1 MVARGAADEGTE
13 GAGQQAPV
21 PQKEI
26 ELMPNRLTQPIKL
39 KRPSMPV
46 RKRAAAVPETQLP
59 ATDEPTTKGRLS
71 QPIKLRRPSL
81 SVGGSM
87 PSMAGLRRGAGHSRR
102 TAQALIG
109 LDIEPGGI
117 VAVQVQVNGKVA
129 VERAAGIPLPAD
141 VVRDGEVT
149 DVPTLTASLAQLFE
163 TSGLSRRVRIGVAN
177 QRIVV
182 RRLELPPIPDPK
194 ELATAVR
201 FQAQDEIPMPL
212 DSVIMDFH
220 SLGVV
225 DTPNGPRQQI
235 ILVAARRDMVERVL
249 EAARAAGLR
258 PEGIDLSAFA
268 MIRALA
274 PPVGAADGRVLYLG
288 IGGLTNLAV
297 ADGQT
302 CQFTRVIGG
311 GVDQIVA
318 EVAER
323 CAVPLAQARQLVVE
337 SRPGASRRPDDPAGE
352 SDTVAGGHEAI
363 AQAAL
368 ADGIHRIAAEVR
380 NSLDF
385 HYGQEAGVRVAR
397 AVLCGPA
404 LDISG
409 FDAALSA
416 ELELPVTA
424 GLVSQVTAD
433 AAGSVPASRLTIAAG
448 LAIEEG
454 AS

>member
-1 MVARGAADEGTE
+1 
-13 GAGQQAPV
+13 
-21 PQKEI
+21 
-26 ELMPNRLTQPIKL
+26 
-39 KRPSMPV
+39 
-46 RKRAAAVPETQLP
+46 
-59 ATDEPTTKGRLS
+59 
-71 QPIKLRRPSL
+71 
-81 SVGGSM
+81 
-87 PSMAGLRRGAGHSRR
+87 
-102 TAQALIG
+102 
-109 LDIEPGGI
+109 
-117 VAVQVQVNGKVA
+117 
-129 VERAAGIPLPAD
+129 
-141 VVRDGEVT
+141 
-149 DVPTLTASLAQLFE
+149 
-163 TSGLSRRVRIGVAN
+163 
-177 QRIVV
+177 
-182 RRLELPPIPDPK
+182 
-194 ELATAVR
+194 
-201 FQAQDEIPMPL
+201 
-212 DSVIMDFH
+212 
-220 SLGVV
+220 
-225 DTPNGPRQQI
+225 
-235 ILVAARRDMVERVL
+235 
-249 EAARAAGLR
+249 
-258 PEGIDLSAFA
+258 

>member
-1 MVARGAADEGTE
+1 
-13 GAGQQAPV
+13 
-21 PQKEI
+21 
-26 ELMPNRLTQPIKL
+26 MPNRLTQPIKL

-46 RKRAAAVPETQLP
+46 RKRAAADAETHTP

-71 QPIKLRRPSL
+71 QPIKLRRPSF
-81 SVGGSM
+81 SVGASM
-87 PSMAGLRRGAGHSRR
+87 PSMAGARRGGGANRR

-117 VAVQVQVNGKVA
+117 VAVAVQVNGGQVA
-129 VERAAGIPLPAD
+129 VERAAGVPLPAD
-141 VVRDGEVT
+141 VVRDGEVN
-149 DVPTLTASLAQLFE
+149 DVPTLTAALSQLFE

-225 DTPNGPRQQI
+225 DTLNGPRQQI

-249 EAARAAGLR
+249 DAARAAGLR

-274 PPVGAADGRVLYLG
+274 PPAGGSDGRVLYLG

-297 ADGQT
+297 ADGQA

-323 CAVPLAQARQLVVE
+323 CAVPIPQARQLVVE
-337 SRPGASRRPDDPAGE
+337 SRPDASRRPDDPAGE
-352 SDTVAGGHEAI
+352 SETVADGHKAI

-409 FDAALSA
+409 FDSALSA
-416 ELELPVTA
+416 ELGMPVSA
-424 GLVSQVTAD
+424 GLVPQVTAD